1 MAREQLEIP
10 LEDPNEHD
18 DTPVE
23 VVIDEK
29 AAEKSAKANVSP
41 DDTEIALSQLRQQLE
56 SERLARYQAEQNAL
70 AASKAAQKAT
80 SKKAD
85 TEVQMVKSAIK
96 TLKRDSKM
104 LRDSY
109 QQALQTGDAAEVA
122 KINEK
127 LMEVKGNLKDLEK
140 GYNPLKKEAKQA
152 KQEIKMV
159 PQPVVPPTPTAGQQL
174 DQIINSV
181 TPRSAAWLKANRDAI
196 QDQRTINKMFRA
208 HEDAV
213 DDNIEP
219 DSDAY
224 FRYIEGRLGMGQQKE
239 ADSPLSQASRPSE
252 RSVAPPAAPV
262 NSGYSSRP
270 GTVTLTRAEADMAA
284 SFGMTPKEY
293 AEHKIALQKEGRL

>member
-10 LEDPNEHD
+10 LDDPNELD
-18 DTPVE
+18 NTPVE

-29 AAEKSAKANVSP
+29 MAKSAPSP
-41 DDTEIALSQLRQQLE
+41 DDTEIALNQLRQQLDA
-56 SERLARYQAEQNAL
+56 ERLARYQAEQHAL
-70 AASKAAQKAT
+70 AASQAAQKAT

-96 TLKRDSKM
+96 TLKRDNKM
-104 LRDSY
+104 LRDAY
-109 QQALQTGDAAEVA
+109 QQALQVGDANEAS

-127 LMEVKGNLKDLEK
+127 MMELKGNLRDLEK
-140 GYNPLKKEAKQA
+140 GYSPLKKEARQA
-152 KQEIKMV
+152 KETTRIV
-159 PQPVVPPTPTAGQQL
+159 PQPVAPPQSSHSQL

-181 TPRSAAWLKANRDAI
+181 TPRSAAWLKSNRDAI

-213 DDNIEP
+213 EDGIEP

-224 FRYIEGRLGMGQQKE
+224 FRFIEGRLGMGQQQQSE
-239 ADSPLSQASRPSE
+239 SPYSHAAKASE
-252 RSVAPPAAPV
+252 RSVSPPAAPV
-262 NSGYSSRP
+262 NGSYNSRP

-284 SFGMTPKEY
+284 SLGMTPKQY
-293 AEHKIALQKEGRL
+293 AEEKIALQKEGRL

>member
-10 LEDPNEHD
+10 LDDPNELD
-18 DTPVE
+18 NTPVE

-29 AAEKSAKANVSP
+29 MAKSAPSP
-41 DDTEIALSQLRQQLE
+41 DDTEIALNQLRHQLDA
-56 SERLARYQAEQNAL
+56 ERLARYQAEQHAL
-70 AASKAAQKAT
+70 AASQAAHQAT

-96 TLKRDSKM
+96 TLKRDNKM
-104 LRDSY
+104 LRDAY
-109 QQALQTGDAAEVA
+109 QQALQVGDANEAS

-127 LMEVKGNLKDLEK
+127 MMELKGNLRDLEK
-140 GYNPLKKEAKQA
+140 GYSPLKKEARQA
-152 KQEIKMV
+152 KETTRIV
-159 PQPVVPPTPTAGQQL
+159 PQPVAPPQSSHSQL

-181 TPRSAAWLKANRDAI
+181 TPRSAAWLKSNRDAI

-213 DDNIEP
+213 EDGIEP

-224 FRYIEGRLGMGQQKE
+224 FRFIEGRLGMGQQQQQSE
-239 ADSPLSQASRPSE
+239 SPYSHAAKASE
-252 RSVAPPAAPV
+252 RSVSPPAAPV
-262 NSGYSSRP
+262 NGSYNSRP

-284 SFGMTPKEY
+284 SLGMTPKQY
-293 AEHKIALQKEGRL
+293 AEEKIALQKEGRL

>member
-10 LEDPNEHD
+10 LDDPNEHD
-18 DTPVE
+18 NTPVE

-29 AAEKSAKANVSP
+29 EAEKSAKQSP
-41 DDTEIALSQLRQQLE
+41 NDTDFALNQLRQQLDA
-56 SERLARYQAEQNAL
+56 ERMARYQAEQNAI
-70 AASKAAQKAT
+70 AASQVAQKAT
-80 SKKAD
+80 SKKAS

-96 TLKRDSKM
+96 TLKRDNKM
-104 LRDSY
+104 LRDAY
-109 QQALQTGDAAEVA
+109 QQALQVGDAAEAA

-127 LMEVKGNLKDLEK
+127 LVEVKSNLKDLEK

-152 KQEIKMV
+152 KESAKIPV
-159 PQPVVPPTPTAGQQL
+159 QPVAPPAVSQI
-174 DQIINSV
+174 DQIIQQV
-181 TPRSAAWLKANRDAI
+181 TPRSAAWLKANRDSI

-213 DDNIEP
+213 DDGIEP

-224 FRYIEGRLGMGQQKE
+224 FRFIEARLGMGQQKQ
-239 ADSPLSQASRPSE
+239 ADSPYSQASKPAE

-262 NSGYSSRP
+262 NNNYGSRA
-270 GTVTLTRAEADMAA
+270 GVVTLTRAEADMASA
-284 SFGMTPKEY
+284 LGMTPKEY

>member
-10 LEDPNEHD
+10 LDDPNELD
-18 DTPVE
+18 NTPVE

-29 AAEKSAKANVSP
+29 IAKSAPSP
-41 DDTEIALSQLRQQLE
+41 DDTEVALNQLRQQLDA
-56 SERLARYQAEQNAL
+56 ERLARYQAEQHAL
-70 AASKAAQKAT
+70 SASQAAQKAT

-96 TLKRDSKM
+96 TLKRDNKM
-104 LRDSY
+104 LRDAY
-109 QQALQTGDAAEVA
+109 QQALQVGDANEAS

-127 LMEVKGNLKDLEK
+127 MMELKGNLRDLEK
-140 GYNPLKKEAKQA
+140 GYSPLKKEARQA
-152 KQEIKMV
+152 KETTRIV
-159 PQPVVPPTPTAGQQL
+159 PQPVAPPQSSHSQL

-181 TPRSAAWLKANRDAI
+181 TPRSAAWLKSNRDAI

-213 DDNIEP
+213 EDGIEP

-224 FRYIEGRLGMGQQKE
+224 FRFIEGRLGMGQQQQSE
-239 ADSPLSQASRPSE
+239 SPYSHAAKASE

-262 NSGYSSRP
+262 NGSYNSRP

-284 SFGMTPKEY
+284 SLGMTPKQY
-293 AEHKIALQKEGRL
+293 AEEKIALQKEGRL

>member
-10 LEDPNEHD
+10 LDDPNELD
-18 DTPVE
+18 NTPVE

-29 AAEKSAKANVSP
+29 MAKSAPSP
-41 DDTEIALSQLRQQLE
+41 DDTEIALNQLRHQLDA
-56 SERLARYQAEQNAL
+56 ERLARYQAEQNAL
-70 AASKAAQKAT
+70 AASQAAQKAT

-96 TLKRDSKM
+96 TLKRDNKM
-104 LRDSY
+104 LRDAY
-109 QQALQTGDAAEVA
+109 QQALQVGDANEAS

-127 LMEVKGNLKDLEK
+127 MMELKGNLRDLEK
-140 GYNPLKKEAKQA
+140 GYSPLKKEARQA
-152 KQEIKMV
+152 KETTRIV
-159 PQPVVPPTPTAGQQL
+159 PQPVAPPQSSHSQL

-181 TPRSAAWLKANRDAI
+181 TPRSAAWLKSNRDAI

-213 DDNIEP
+213 EDGIEP

-224 FRYIEGRLGMGQQKE
+224 FRFIEGRLGMGQQQQS
-239 ADSPLSQASRPSE
+239 DSPYSHAAKASE
-252 RSVAPPAAPV
+252 RSVSPPAAPV
-262 NSGYSSRP
+262 NGSYNSRP

-284 SFGMTPKEY
+284 SLGMTPKQY
-293 AEHKIALQKEGRL
+293 AEEKIALQKEGRL

>member
-10 LEDPNEHD
+10 LDDPNEHD

-29 AAEKSAKANVSP
+29 AAEKSAKSTP
-41 DDTEIALSQLRQQLE
+41 QDTDHALNQLRQQLE
-56 SERLARYQAEQNAL
+56 AERLARYQAEQNAL
-70 AASKAAQKAT
+70 AASQAAQKAT
-80 SKKAD
+80 SKKAT

-96 TLKRDSKM
+96 TLKRDTKM
-104 LRDSY
+104 LRDAY
-109 QQALQTGDAAEVA
+109 QQALQVGDAAEA
-122 KINEK
+122 SKINEK
-127 LMEVKGNLKDLEK
+127 LVEVKGNLKDLEK

-152 KQEIKMV
+152 KEGAKIE
-159 PQPVVPPTPTAGQQL
+159 PQKVNPPAPTASQQL

-213 DDNIEP
+213 DDGIEP

-224 FRYIEGRLGMGQQKE
+224 FRYIEGRLGMGQQKQ
-239 ADSPLSQASRPSE
+239 ADSPYSHASRPSE

-262 NSGYSSRP
+262 NNGYGNRP
-270 GTVTLTRAEADMAA
+270 GTVTLTRAEADMASA
-284 SFGMTPKEY
+284 LGMSPKEY

>member
-10 LEDPNEHD
+10 LDDPNELD
-18 DTPVE
+18 NTPVE

-29 AAEKSAKANVSP
+29 MAKSAPSP
-41 DDTEIALSQLRQQLE
+41 DDTEIALNQLRHQLDA
-56 SERLARYQAEQNAL
+56 ERLARYQAEQHAL
-70 AASKAAQKAT
+70 AASQAAQKAT

-96 TLKRDSKM
+96 TLKRDNKM
-104 LRDSY
+104 LRDAY
-109 QQALQTGDAAEVA
+109 QQALQVGDANEAS

-127 LMEVKGNLKDLEK
+127 MMELKGNLRDLEK
-140 GYNPLKKEAKQA
+140 GYSPLKKEARQA
-152 KQEIKMV
+152 KETTRIV
-159 PQPVVPPTPTAGQQL
+159 PQPVAPPQSSHSQL

-181 TPRSAAWLKANRDAI
+181 TPRSAAWLKSNRDAI

-213 DDNIEP
+213 EDGIEP

-224 FRYIEGRLGMGQQKE
+224 FRFIEGRLGMGQQQQSE
-239 ADSPLSQASRPSE
+239 SPYSHAAKASE
-252 RSVAPPAAPV
+252 RSVSPPAAPV
-262 NSGYSSRP
+262 NGSYNSRP

-284 SFGMTPKEY
+284 SLGMTPKQY
-293 AEHKIALQKEGRL
+293 AEEKIALQKEGRL

>member
-10 LEDPNEHD
+10 LDDPNELD
-18 DTPVE
+18 NTPVE

-29 AAEKSAKANVSP
+29 MAKSAPSP
-41 DDTEIALSQLRQQLE
+41 DDTEIALNQLRQQLDA
-56 SERLARYQAEQNAL
+56 ERMARYQAEQHAL
-70 AASKAAQKAT
+70 SASQAAQKAT

-96 TLKRDSKM
+96 TLKRDNKM
-104 LRDSY
+104 LRDAY
-109 QQALQTGDAAEVA
+109 QQALQVGDANEAS

-127 LMEVKGNLKDLEK
+127 MMELKGNLRDLEK
-140 GYNPLKKEAKQA
+140 GYSPLKKEARQA
-152 KQEIKMV
+152 KETTRIV
-159 PQPVVPPTPTAGQQL
+159 PQPVAPPQSSHSQL

-181 TPRSAAWLKANRDAI
+181 TPRSAAWLKSNRDAI

-213 DDNIEP
+213 EDGIEP

-224 FRYIEGRLGMGQQKE
+224 FRFIEGRLGMGQQQQS
-239 ADSPLSQASRPSE
+239 DSPYSHAAKASE
-252 RSVAPPAAPV
+252 RSVSPPAAPV
-262 NSGYSSRP
+262 NGSYNSRP

-284 SFGMTPKEY
+284 SLGMTPKQY
-293 AEHKIALQKEGRL
+293 AEEKIALQKEGRL

>member
-10 LEDPNEHD
+10 LDDPNELD
-18 DTPVE
+18 NTPVE

-29 AAEKSAKANVSP
+29 MAKSAPSP
-41 DDTEIALSQLRQQLE
+41 DDTEIALNQLRQQLDA
-56 SERLARYQAEQNAL
+56 ERLARYQAEQHAL
-70 AASKAAQKAT
+70 AASQAAQKAT

-96 TLKRDSKM
+96 TLKRDNKM
-104 LRDSY
+104 LRDAY
-109 QQALQTGDAAEVA
+109 QQALQVGDANEAS

-127 LMEVKGNLKDLEK
+127 MMELKGNLRDLEK
-140 GYNPLKKEAKQA
+140 GYSPLKKEARQA
-152 KQEIKMV
+152 KETTRIV
-159 PQPVVPPTPTAGQQL
+159 PQPVAPPQSSHSQL

-181 TPRSAAWLKANRDAI
+181 TPRSAAWLKSNRDAI

-213 DDNIEP
+213 EDGIEP

-224 FRYIEGRLGMGQQKE
+224 FRFIEGRLGMGQQQQS
-239 ADSPLSQASRPSE
+239 DSPYSHAAKASE
-252 RSVAPPAAPV
+252 RSVSPPAAPV
-262 NSGYSSRP
+262 NGSYNSRP

-284 SFGMTPKEY
+284 SLGMTPKQY
-293 AEHKIALQKEGRL
+293 AEEKIALQKEGRL

>member
-10 LEDPNEHD
+10 LDDPNEHD

-23 VVIDEK
+23 VVIDDK
-29 AAEKSAKANVSP
+29 AAEKSAKHSP
-41 DDTEIALSQLRQQLE
+41 NDTDVALSQLRQQLE
-56 SERLARYQAEQNAL
+56 SERLARYQAEQNAI
-70 AASKAAQKAT
+70 AASQAAQKAT

-96 TLKRDSKM
+96 TLKRDNKM
-104 LRDSY
+104 LRDAY
-109 QQALQTGDAAEVA
+109 QQALQVGDAAEAA

-127 LMEVKGNLKDLEK
+127 MVEVKGNLKDLEK

-152 KQEIKMV
+152 KEGAKIQPQLV
-159 PQPVVPPTPTAGQQL
+159 PAATPAHHQI
-174 DQIINSV
+174 DQIIAQV

-213 DDNIEP
+213 DDGIEP

-224 FRYIEGRLGMGQQKE
+224 FRFIEGRLGMGQQKQAE
-239 ADSPLSQASRPSE
+239 SPYSHAAKPAE

-262 NSGYSSRP
+262 NNGYGSRP
-270 GTVTLTRAEADMAA
+270 GVVTLTRAEADMASA
-284 SFGMTPKEY
+284 LGMTPKEY

>member
-10 LEDPNEHD
+10 LDDPNELD
-18 DTPVE
+18 NTPVE

-29 AAEKSAKANVSP
+29 IAKSAPSP
-41 DDTEIALSQLRQQLE
+41 DDTEIALNQLRHQLDA
-56 SERLARYQAEQNAL
+56 ERLARYQAEQYAL
-70 AASKAAQKAT
+70 SASQAAQKAT

-96 TLKRDSKM
+96 TLKRDNKM
-104 LRDSY
+104 LRDAY
-109 QQALQTGDAAEVA
+109 QQALQVGDANEAS

-127 LMEVKGNLKDLEK
+127 MMELKGNLRDLEK
-140 GYNPLKKEAKQA
+140 GYSPLKKEARQA
-152 KQEIKMV
+152 KETTRIV
-159 PQPVVPPTPTAGQQL
+159 PQPVAPPQSSHSQL

-181 TPRSAAWLKANRDAI
+181 TPRSAAWLKSNRDAI

-213 DDNIEP
+213 EDGIEP

-224 FRYIEGRLGMGQQKE
+224 FRFIEGRLGMGQQQQSE
-239 ADSPLSQASRPSE
+239 SPYSHAAKASE
-252 RSVAPPAAPV
+252 RSVSPPAAPV
-262 NSGYSSRP
+262 NGSYNSRP

-284 SFGMTPKEY
+284 SLGMTPKQY
-293 AEHKIALQKEGRL
+293 AEEKIALQKEGRL